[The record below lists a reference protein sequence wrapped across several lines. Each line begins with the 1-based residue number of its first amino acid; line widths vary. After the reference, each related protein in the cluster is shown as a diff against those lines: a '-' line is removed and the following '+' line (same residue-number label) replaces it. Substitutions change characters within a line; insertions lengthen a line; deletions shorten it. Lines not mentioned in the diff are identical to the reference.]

1 MHVTSSQFKSNV
13 HRQLGDAALQ
23 DNLRRFGG
31 GFADRRREAV
41 GRTTDFEALRDR
53 AAAIRAGVLPDLDH
67 WLLAFEAEATRRGT
81 QVHWAED
88 GAEANRILLEIAQA
102 AGVRR
107 VVKSKSMVS
116 EESGLNAVLEQ
127 AGIQVTETDLGEYIL
142 QLADEPPSHIIAP
155 AIHKSRAE
163 VSALFAEHHGTPPTQ
178 DTVTLCEEAR
188 TALRPRFLEADMGV
202 SGGNFLIAETGS
214 VAIVTNEGNGRMV
227 TTLPRVHVA
236 MTGIEKVLPSLED
249 LAAILRVLPRS
260 ATGQD
265 ITNYVS
271 LLTGVRDPGATD
283 GPVENHVILVDNG
296 RSRLLGSDL
305 HDALR
310 CIRCGACMNHCPVYQ
325 NVGGHAY
332 GWVYPGPIGAILTPA
347 YLGLDKALDLPQ
359 ASTLCA
365 ACEVVCPV
373 RIPLP
378 ELMRVL
384 RERQFEQGLRPWG
397 ERAAIRLWRWLAQ
410 HPRLYAAAS
419 RAGTRLLRWLASRD
433 GMVHRLPALDGW
445 TEGRDMPAPQGDLF
459 RDQWDRRQQAQ
470 AAANAALKARLAAAA
485 QVVPPAPAGPADGG
499 RL

>member
-1 MHVTSSQFKSNV
+1 MLATSDRFKGNA
-13 HRQLGDAALQ
+13 RTQLADESLQ
-23 DNLRRFGG
+23 SNLRRFGG

-41 GRTTDFEALRDR
+41 GRVDDFEVLRDR
-53 AAAIRAGVLPDLDH
+53 ASAVRAEVLENLDY
-67 WLLAFEAEATRRGT
+67 WLIAFEAEASRRGT
-81 QVHWAED
+81 RVHWAET
-88 GAEANRILLEIAQA
+88 GADANRLVLEIARA
-102 AGVRR
+102 AGVER

-116 EESGLNAVLEQ
+116 EESGLNAVLEG

-155 AIHKSRAE
+155 AIHKSRDE
-163 VSALFAEHHGTPPTQ
+163 VSALFARHHGTPPTR
-178 DTVTLCEEAR
+178 DIPALCEEAR
-188 TALRPRFLEADMGV
+188 AHLRPRFLEADMGI

-236 MTGIEKVLPSLED
+236 ITGIEKVLPGLED
-249 LAAILRVLPRS
+249 LAAVLRVLPRS

-271 LLTGVRDPGATD
+271 LLTGVRDAGASD
-283 GPVENHVILVDNG
+283 GPQENHVILVDNG
-296 RSRLLGSDL
+296 RARLVGSEL
-305 HDALR
+305 HEALK

-325 NVGGHAY
+325 NIGGHAY

-347 YLGLDKALDLPQ
+347 YLGLEKALDLPQ

-384 RERQFEQGLRPWG
+384 REQEFTRGLRPWH
-397 ERAAIRLWRWLAQ
+397 ERLSIALWRRLALR
-410 HPRLYAAAS
+410 PRLYALAS
-419 RAGTRLLRWLASRD
+419 RWAVRLLRLLAGRD
-433 GMVHRLPALDGW
+433 GMLHRLPGLDGW
-445 TEGRDMPAPQGDLF
+445 TEGRDMPAPQGSTF
-459 RDQWDRRQQAQ
+459 RDQWRKR
-470 AAANAALKARLAAAA
+470 
-485 QVVPPAPAGPADGG
+485 GG
-499 RL
+499 KP